1 MTTLKELLVEGSRY
15 ELSLKRVLDQPIA
28 DVLGYVS
35 NEFGEPTFKLTRLVL
50 GNGVSIRVEG
60 EHDFP
65 YLTPYEDA
73 PAGIQHTSLK
83 ALYAQSKE

>member
-1 MTTLKELLVEGSRY
+1 MTTLKDLLVEGSRY
-15 ELSLKRVLDQPIA
+15 ELSLTRMLEQPVV
-28 DVLGYVS
+28 DVLGYIS

-50 GNGVSIRVEG
+50 ENGVSVRVEG

-73 PAGIQHTSLK
+73 PAGIQHAALK
-83 ALYAQSKE
+83 GLYAQSRE